1 MKRWISGM
9 IAVACLL
16 TMSGCGNSSEPT
28 ENKEVTL
35 VLDYVPNTN
44 HTGIYVAQ
52 DLGYFEDEGLT
63 VNIIEPDDK
72 IYNSS
77 RVVNKFQFAFN
88 A

>member
-16 TMSGCGNSSEPT
+16 TMSGCGNSSEPI

-44 HTGIYVAQ
+44 HTGIYVAT
-52 DLGYFEDEGLT
+52 GSGVF
-63 VNIIEPDDK
+63 
-72 IYNSS
+72 
-77 RVVNKFQFAFN
+77 
-88 A
+88 